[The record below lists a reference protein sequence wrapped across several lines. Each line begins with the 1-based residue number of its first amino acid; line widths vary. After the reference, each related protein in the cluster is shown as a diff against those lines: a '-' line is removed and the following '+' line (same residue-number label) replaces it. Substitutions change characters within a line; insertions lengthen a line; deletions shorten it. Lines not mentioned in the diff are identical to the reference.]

1 MKIEEIASKMT
12 FVNSTKKSITFKRVE
27 LLENLTEPYTY
38 WVSDAEIPS
47 LSTFIDGLKET
58 SNHANVGD
66 YVLCGSSLE
75 KYVIRKEKING
86 LYTVGETSMVTK
98 DIPKKVCRYSK
109 DKYGECDEFTASWGE
124 KMTLN
129 DGDFLVKEDENS
141 YYRIEQSVFK
151 KDFGV
156 VGAWGIT
163 VQFNGSTAR
172 SEDPLYYEVYDDDG
186 KKYILSNKFSTL
198 CHFYDKDF
206 LFFSTDRLGL
216 ERDHAAFCIA
226 VSNYLALICGETNV
240 VVC

>member
-1 MKIEEIASKMT
+1 MNIEEIANKMK

-47 LSTFIDGLKET
+47 LSTFINGVKET
-58 SNHANVGD
+58 SNRANVGD

-109 DKYGECDEFTASWGE
+109 DKHGECDEFTASWGE
-124 KMTLN
+124 QMTLN

-156 VGAWGIT
+156 VGVWSIT
-163 VQFNGSTAR
+163 VNFNNPPVEG
-172 SEDPLYYEVYDDDG
+172 DYIYHEVYYDEG
-186 KKYILSNKFSTL
+186 KKHVLDNKFSTM
-198 CHFYDKDF
+198 CNFNGIDF
-206 LFFSTDRLGL
+206 MFISMNRMTLQ
-216 ERDHAAFCIA
+216 RDYAAFCIA
-226 VSNYLALICGETNV
+226 VSNYLALIRGETNV